1 LESIF
6 PTPAETRA
14 IIEAT
19 PTRYRIMLL
28 VTTLTGMRSS
38 EVRGLRWQDV
48 DFGAKLIR
56 ITQRIDRY
64 GATGSPKSGAGT
76 RDIPLA
82 APAVQALREWQLKS
96 GKRDGLVFATNSGKH
111 IERDAI
117 VEHVLKSACR
127 KGWRCNRNRRS
138 EIYRPALPSALLC
151 VMAHKQ
157 SRRWWVRTLCQA
169 CARAL
174 GTFENQHDVGRV
186 WPLVPGWR

>member
-1 LESIF
+1 
-6 PTPAETRA
+6 
-14 IIEAT
+14 
-19 PTRYRIMLL
+19 
-28 VTTLTGMRSS
+28 MRSS

-96 GKRDGLVFATNSGKH
+96 GNRDGLVFATNSGKH

-117 VEHVLKSACR
+117 VEHGLKSACR
-127 KGWRCNRNRRS
+127 KAGVVTETGEAKYTGLHLRHFYAMVYFDQRLIAIVCS
-138 EIYRPALPSALLC
+138 DS
-151 VMAHKQ
+151 MASLKF
-157 SRRWWVRTLCQA
+157 
-169 CARAL
+169 RA
-174 GTFENQHDVGRV
+174 HS
-186 WPLVPGWR
+186 